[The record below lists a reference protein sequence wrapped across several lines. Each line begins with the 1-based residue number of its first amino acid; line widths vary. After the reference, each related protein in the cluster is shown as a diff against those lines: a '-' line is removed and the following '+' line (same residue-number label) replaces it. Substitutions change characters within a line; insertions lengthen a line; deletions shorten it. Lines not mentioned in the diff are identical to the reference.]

1 MTRPR
6 TGPTRTT
13 PTPATGPVTHHGPAT
28 DPATGRP
35 RPRLLLIMGQ
45 GASGRTWTLHQVP
58 AFVDAGY
65 EVLTYDHRAAGTV
78 DRGPFTF
85 GELVDD
91 AADIIRR
98 TGDGPAAVVGTSL
111 GARIAGSLT
120 ARHPGLVTR
129 CVMAAAHAAAP
140 RTAQVLSAR
149 GDRAAALLAREE
161 PEYLDA
167 LTAARNLS
175 PATLA
180 DPAREREWL
189 DVIALSRHLSARGGD
204 GRGTTARRGP
214 AGATAAGDGGAA
226 TDRPG
231 TPPTTPSD
239 HADPDRPW
247 DLHAEYATIGR
258 PCLALAYGDDR
269 VVTPAQ
275 VRYVAATVPGATYR
289 EVPRTGH
296 WGYLERPDEVNRV
309 ILEFLAGR

>member
-1 MTRPR
+1 MAPAGS
-6 TGPTRTT
+6 GPNPLLHTESAVDA
-13 PTPATGPVTHHGPAT
+13 PEVPHGGT
-28 DPATGRP
+28 RP

-189 DVIALSRHLSARGGD
+189 DVIALSRHLSARA
-204 GRGTTARRGP
+204 GTPPTTPSDHADP
-214 AGATAAGDGGAA
+214 
-226 TDRPG
+226 DRPG
-231 TPPTTPSD
+231 PPPTTPSD

-247 DLHAEYATIGR
+247 DLHAEYATIRR

-275 VRYVAATVPGATYR
+275 VRDVAATVPGATYR

>member
-1 MTRPR
+1 
-6 TGPTRTT
+6 
-13 PTPATGPVTHHGPAT
+13 
-28 DPATGRP
+28 
-35 RPRLLLIMGQ
+35 MGQ

-98 TGDGPAAVVGTSL
+98 TGVGPAAVVGTSL

-180 DPAREREWL
+180 DP
-189 DVIALSRHLSARGGD
+189 
-204 GRGTTARRGP
+204 
-214 AGATAAGDGGAA
+214 
-226 TDRPG
+226 
-231 TPPTTPSD
+231 
-239 HADPDRPW
+239 DRPW
-247 DLHAEYATIGR
+247 DLHGEYATIRR
-258 PCLALAYGDDR
+258 PCLTLAYGDDR

-275 VRYVAATVPGATYR
+275 VRDVAATVPGATYR
-289 EVPRTGH
+289 EIPRTGH

-309 ILEFLAGR
+309 ILEFIAGR

>member
-6 TGPTRTT
+6 TGPTRAT

-65 EVLTYDHRAAGTV
+65 EVLTYDHRATGTV

-91 AADIIRR
+91 AADIIRC

-140 RTAQVLSAR
+140 RTAQLLSAR

-180 DPAREREWL
+180 DPTREREWL
-189 DVIALSRHLSARGGD
+189 DVIALSRHLSAR
-204 GRGTTARRGP
+204 A
-214 AGATAAGDGGAA
+214 
-226 TDRPG
+226 G

-247 DLHAEYATIGR
+247 DLHAEYATIRR

-275 VRYVAATVPGATYR
+275 VRDVAATVPGATYR

>member
-1 MTRPR
+1 
-6 TGPTRTT
+6 
-13 PTPATGPVTHHGPAT
+13 PVTHHGPAT

-98 TGDGPAAVVGTSL
+98 TGVGPAAVVGTSL

-189 DVIALSRHLSARGGD
+189 DVIALSRHLSARA
-204 GRGTTARRGP
+204 GTS
-214 AGATAAGDGGAA
+214 
-226 TDRPG
+226 
-231 TPPTTPSD
+231 PTTPSD

-247 DLHAEYATIGR
+247 DLHGEYATIRR
-258 PCLALAYGDDR
+258 PCLTLAYGDDR

-275 VRYVAATVPGATYR
+275 VRDVAATVPGATYR
-289 EVPRTGH
+289 EIPRTGH

-309 ILEFLAGR
+309 ILEFIAGR